1 MVLTEMVSNVNFD
14 FSKINK
20 KEPDVDSIK
29 MFVGQIPR
37 FMSELDIKKIF
48 EEFGPVYQLNI
59 LRDKQSGESKG
70 CCFVTFFSRRDA
82 LEAQNALHNL
92 KTLPTMHHPIQM
104 KPADTENRNERKLF
118 IGMISRFLEEKDIR
132 EMFSKFGPIEDCTIL
147 RDHMG
152 KSRGCAFITFNKKQ
166 SALNSIKSMHHSQ
179 TMDGCSS
186 PINVKFA
193 DTPKDKETKKFHQ
206 QLAASVPL
214 LHQLALNTNIAS
226 AAQSLTVNSLPSNI
240 NSLLL
245 LQQLMNTSAT
255 NSQIS
260 NYNSTTPIQQTPQS
274 FQIPSPCDLSN
285 ASANQNI
292 QNLATLLQLSQATMP
307 NLVNQTE
314 VTRGIA
320 SNSNSNDGF
329 NYHNANLNSN
339 NSNNSN
345 ISQSSKNSNNCQ
357 QSLVASNNIVIDN
370 KQIIGPDGSN
380 LFIYHLPVFILLK

>member
-1 MVLTEMVSNVNFD
+1 MSSD
-14 FSKINK
+14 FPKIIK

-37 FMSELDIKKIF
+37 YMSELDVKKFF

-70 CCFVTFFSRRDA
+70 CCFVTFFTRRDA

-92 KTLPTMHHPIQM
+92 RTLPTMHHPIQM

-118 IGMISRFLEEKDIR
+118 IGMISRFLEEKDVR

-166 SALNSIKSMHHSQ
+166 SALNSIKTMHHSQ

-193 DTPKDKETKKFHQ
+193 DTPKDKETKKFQQ
-206 QLAASVPL
+206 QLVASVPL
-214 LHQLALNTNIAS
+214 LHQLALNTNLAS

-240 NSLLL
+240 NSLIL
-245 LQQLMNTSAT
+245 LQQLMNTNAT
-255 NSQIS
+255 NQIP
-260 NYNSTTPIQQTPQS
+260 NYSSPAAIPSPQS
-274 FQIPSPCDLSN
+274 FQIPTPCDMTNTS
-285 ASANQNI
+285 ASQNI
-292 QNLATLLQLSQATMP
+292 QNLATLLQLSQANMS
-307 NLVNQTE
+307 NLLNTTSSVIQSD
-314 VTRGIA
+314 VTKSIA

-329 NYHNANLNSN
+329 NYHNSNLNSN
-339 NSNNSN
+339 NNNSN
-345 ISQSSKNSNNCQ
+345 VNQAPKSMNNCQ
-357 QSLVASNNIVIDN
+357 QALFPANIVIDN

-380 LFIYHLPVFILLK
+380 LFIYHLPVCNECYIIK